1 MKNSFMTLKN
11 AKNQTQPETENQPEL
26 MFVFSR
32 TFKAQEHLT

>member
-11 AKNQTQPETENQPEL
+11 QTQLETENQSEL